1 MDRSGISPFP
11 TGPYIEG
18 LAGKLDRKPTIA
30 LFRQVDKRG
39 SRVEDDRDQYDPDRQ
54 FCAQLLCLFLARERN
69 PGAEQSIGADELDKL
84 YHDNTVFP
92 ADGPSARR
100 FAMVLEHTT
109 QVFIHTLLKNVSA
122 KFNLTSPFPTSPIQT
137 ASKFRKK
144 FKKLDIIATV
154 FLIQDLTHLPN
165 MKLDLSFYRKLA
177 HHLSAEQEVGAGGK
191 STSGPTI
198 ARYYAEW
205 RKTNPDIGI
214 HLDQKRCFDDG
225 QKILMLQ
232 RQNGR
237 CLVCGEELVLEE
249 AEGDHYPVP
258 HRLGGPTTLENGRL
272 VHKNECHPRGRPAA
286 QSDVAS
292 GNGQADS

>member
-165 MKLDLSFYRKLA
+165 MKLALPFYRTLA

-205 RKTNPDIGI
+205 RKTIPDHSRPNSLFDSIPNIENIG
-214 HLDQKRCFDDG
+214 HSPTLGLDLQLRFGAGRSKCFPRSCQAAVRITG
-225 QKILMLQ
+225 S
-232 RQNGR
+232 
-237 CLVCGEELVLEE
+237 
-249 AEGDHYPVP
+249 YPP
-258 HRLGGPTTLENGRL
+258 
-272 VHKNECHPRGRPAA
+272 
-286 QSDVAS
+286 
-292 GNGQADS
+292 